1 MRLPTVEDVARSAQV
16 SRQTVSNVINT
27 PGRVRPATRERVEA
41 AIEELDYRPNLSARR
56 LRQRKSATLG
66 IRLDPQLDGISGAV
80 LDRFLHALT
89 EQANER
95 GLRVLLFTAATP
107 ADEIEQIRA
116 LRDGADV
123 DAFVLTATVD
133 HDPRPEWL
141 IEHKIPF
148 VTFGRPWGID
158 DLNDPQHRWVDV
170 DGRLGVYNATLFLLD
185 GGAERVAWIG
195 WPRPTPTG
203 DDRRSGWEDAM
214 RERRGLSDAELASL
228 CTEVVDDVAEAT
240 SAVAAMLSS
249 GEMPDGMVCA
259 SDSLALG
266 ALIAASTAG
275 RRDIPII
282 GFDDTPVAAAL
293 GLSSVE
299 QRLDQV
305 AAGALALLLGP
316 VGDCVVAAK
325 DLVVGP
331 AHRLIK
337 PALVIRR
344 PQDLPVFDPSR
355 IVGTA
360 ADGQY

>member
-1 MRLPTVEDVARSAQV
+1 MRLPTVEDVARTARV

-27 PGRVRPATRERVEA
+27 PARVKPATLLRVQA
-41 AIEELDYRPNLSARR
+41 AIRELDYRPNQSARR
-56 LRQRKSATLG
+56 LRQQKSATIG
-66 IRLDPQLDGISGAV
+66 IRLDPQLNGISGAV
-80 LDRFLHALT
+80 LDRFLHSLT
-89 EQANER
+89 EQATER

-107 ADEIEQIRA
+107 TEEIDQIRA

-123 DAFVLTATVD
+123 DAFVLTATFD

-141 IEHKIPF
+141 IEQKIPF

-170 DGRLGVYNATLFLLD
+170 DGRRGVYAATLSLLD
-185 GGAERVAWIG
+185 AGAERVAWIG
-195 WPRPTPTG
+195 WPPPTATG

-214 RERRGLSDAELASL
+214 RERLGLGDAELASL

-240 SAVAAMLSS
+240 NAVANVLAGAVL
-249 GEMPDGMVCA
+249 PDGMVCA
-259 SDSLALG
+259 SDTLALG

-293 GLSSVE
+293 GISSVE

-316 VGDCVVAAK
+316 VGDSVVASGAL
-325 DLVVGP
+325 DV
-331 AHRLIK
+331 AHRLIE
-337 PALVIRR
+337 PALVLRR
-344 PQDLPVFDPSR
+344 PQDLPMFNPSR
-355 IVGTA
+355 IDGTA
-360 ADGQY
+360 AADKH